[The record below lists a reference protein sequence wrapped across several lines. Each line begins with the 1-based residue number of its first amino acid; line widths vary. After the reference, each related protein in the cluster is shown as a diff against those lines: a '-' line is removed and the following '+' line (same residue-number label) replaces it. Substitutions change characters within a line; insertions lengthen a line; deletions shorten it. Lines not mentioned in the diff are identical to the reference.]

1 MKSEHRHELKTN
13 ELAVWLINFPNWA
26 REHLKMIIWVCVI
39 AVLAITSVSIY
50 WYRKNVELT
59 QQQLKLTKL
68 ITQLP
73 QRKIQILQ
81 TQARGVDVSY
91 MLIQTADN
99 LHAVAQNAKD
109 DQMAAVAL
117 IKRAEALRTELHYR
131 LGTVNKQDVITQIR
145 LAKNS
150 YNEAIEKSSSN
161 PSLTAVAKLGLGLCE
176 EELGNFDLA
185 EQIYRDIAANVALEG
200 TTAAVQAKRRL
211 QTLADYQQKVVFS
224 QTPKPAPTNL
234 VQPQIELKAPE
245 VPQIPNESL
254 GGSDTNL
261 PAQ

>member
-13 ELAVWLINFPNWA
+13 ELAAWLTNFPNWA
-26 REHLKMIIWVCVI
+26 RENLKMIIWVCVLT
-39 AVLAITSVSIY
+39 VLAIASASIY
-50 WYRKNVELT
+50 WYRKNVESA
-59 QQQLKLTKL
+59 QQQLKLTKV

-73 QRKIQILQ
+73 QRKFQILQ

-99 LHAVAQNAKD
+99 LQAVAQNAKD
-109 DQMAAVAL
+109 DQMAAIAL

-131 LGTVNKQDVITQIR
+131 LGTVNKQDMITQIS

-161 PSLTAVAKLGLGLCE
+161 PSLMAVAKLGLGLCE
-176 EELGNFDLA
+176 EELGNFDPA
-185 EQIYRDIAANVALEG
+185 EQIYRDIVANSSLEG
-200 TTAAVQAKRRL
+200 TTAAAQAKQRL
-211 QTLADYQQKVVFS
+211 QSMGDYQQKVVFS
-224 QTPKPAPTNL
+224 QTPKPASL
-234 VQPQIELKAPE
+234 DIAQPQIELKAPD
-245 VPQIPNESL
+245 VPQVPNESF

-261 PAQ
+261 PAK